1 MRRLP
6 LGAASLCD
14 KPATGGNGLTLRVI
28 VFGAT
33 GVLGQELVPLLL
45 EQGHAVV
52 APVRSSEKAQALAE
66 AGVKLRAGDL
76 LSPETQARLPEMM
89 AGCHAAV
96 HIATAIPRDFGAPGA
111 WEANTRLRVEGT
123 RALLDGALAA
133 GVERYVQQSIVMAY
147 VDGGDR
153 WLDESTPLDT
163 SPERTSVCRPVIEME
178 GMVRA
183 VPPGRLAWCILRGGS
198 FQGPGTEQDGTV
210 ERLRAGTLSVPCDGS
225 SYISPVHPADMA
237 AAVALA
243 LERAA
248 SGSIFNVNDEPL
260 RQGDYLDRL
269 ADLVGAPRPE
279 RDPSRPC
286 PPSFRC
292 SSAAA
297 REALG
302 WAPVHSI
309 WPESSA
315 R

>member
-1 MRRLP
+1 M
-6 LGAASLCD
+6 
-14 KPATGGNGLTLRVI
+14 RVI

-33 GVLGQELVPLLL
+33 GVLGRELAPLLL
-45 EQGHAVV
+45 RQGHTVV
-52 APVRSSEKAQALAE
+52 APVRSPEKARVLSG
-66 AGVKLRAGDL
+66 AGVELHPGDL
-76 LSPETQARLPEMM
+76 LSPETQAQLPELMS
-89 AGCHAAV
+89 GCQAAV
-96 HIATAIPRDFGAPGA
+96 HIATAIPRVFGAPGA
-111 WEANTRLRVEGT
+111 WEANTRLRTEGT
-123 RALLDGALAA
+123 RALLDAALAA

-147 VDGGDR
+147 VGGGDR

-163 SPERTSVCRPVIEME
+163 SPERASVCRPVIEME

-183 VPPGRLAWCILRGGS
+183 VPPERLAWCILRGGS
-198 FQGPGTEQDGTV
+198 FQGPGTAQDGTI
-210 ERLRAGTLSVPCDGS
+210 ERLRAGTERVPCDGS
-225 SYISPVHPADMA
+225 YYISPVHPADMA

-243 LERAA
+243 LDHAPG
-248 SGSIFNVNDEPL
+248 GSIFNITDEPI

-269 ADLVGAPRPE
+269 AALVGARPPE

-302 WAPVHSI
+302 WEPTHSI
-309 WPESSA
+309 WRESPA